1 MPTSVPNCPRI
12 ELSNQSDFI
21 ELNGFKMD
29 RLKLF
34 FPVRQSDDECGERR
48 KMEASAAVVAGG
60 WLVVLASSNI
70 ARVYRVSTQFP
81 LSLQVL
87 RTHYRD

>member
-1 MPTSVPNCPRI
+1 MEAI

-34 FPVRQSDDECGERR
+34 FPVRQSDDECGEKG

-60 WLVVLASSNI
+60 QLVVLASSNI

>member
-1 MPTSVPNCPRI
+1 
-12 ELSNQSDFI
+12 
-21 ELNGFKMD
+21 MD

-34 FPVRQSDDECGERR
+34 FPVRQSDDECGEKG
-48 KMEASAAVVAGG
+48 KMEVSAAAVAGG
-60 WLVVLASSNI
+60 QLVVLASSNI

>member
-1 MPTSVPNCPRI
+1 MNRTRNRSKNLLIRIGI
-12 ELSNQSDFI
+12 ELFYFSS
-21 ELNGFKMD
+21 EAAL
-29 RLKLF
+29 
-34 FPVRQSDDECGERR
+34 QSDDECGERR
-48 KMEASAAVVAGG
+48 KMEASAAAVAGG
-60 WLVVLASSNI
+60 QLVVLASSNI